1 MISNHVSFLSL
12 RMRTRGGQS
21 ALWRWVFLPRF
32 PFWKILSSFFVIF
45 LCPSYH
51 FDLQTGTPK
60 GAPIGAQVK
69 KGAPGAQLWGTSSHT
84 LCSCGF
90 PRHFLPYFWYQP
102 LLCHIFDINPYFVIF
117 FLKTG
122 PFCRRDTEPG
132 TMEWLYRRLLHTKN
146 NYCLHLNSL
155 WVWLCNRLFTKWA
168 SLFIWKHV
176 TFEPK

>member
-12 RMRTRGGQS
+12 RMRTRGGPS
-21 ALWRWVFLPRF
+21 ALWRRVIFATAPF
-32 PFWKILSSFFVIF
+32 SGKSFWKILQSDVIFAIF

-51 FDLQTGTPK
+51 FDIQTGAPI

-146 NYCLHLNSL
+146 NYCLN
-155 WVWLCNRLFTKWA
+155 FTHFGYDCA
-168 SLFIWKHV
+168 TGCLQN
-176 TFEPK
+176 